1 MAGEMQM
8 LRLLGR
14 NTSGNVQKVIFLLE
28 ELGVPY
34 GREDYGRQFN
44 NTQDAAYLKLNP
56 NGKVP
61 TLVDGDVV
69 VWESNTILRYL
80 CNKLNKTALYPSD
93 PAARTQIE
101 RWMDWLLASL
111 NYHYVQVFKDSKKPA
126 NERATTFEA
135 DAKEL
140 AAQLSIL
147 EGAMAGKAWVSGGD
161 FTLADIAL
169 GPIVHRCLDFPV
181 TLPALPH
188 LKTWRAKLTER
199 PAFKKAAGL

>member
-1 MAGEMQM
+1 M

-28 ELGVPY
+28 ELDAPY
-34 GREDYGRQFN
+34 TREDYGRQFN

-61 TLVDGDVV
+61 TLVDGDTV

-80 CNKLNKTALYPSD
+80 ATKHKKDTLYPTD
-93 PAARTQIE
+93 PAARTQVE
-101 RWMDWLLASL
+101 RWMDWLLAAV
-111 NYHYVQVFKDSKKPA
+111 NYQYVQVFKDSKKAA
-126 NERATTFEA
+126 NERAATFEA

-147 EGAMAGKAWVSGGD
+147 DGALVGKAWVAGKD
-161 FTLADIAL
+161 FTIADVAL
-169 GPIVHRCLDFPV
+169 GPIMHRCLDFPIA
-181 TLPALPH
+181 LPALSN
-188 LKTWRAKLTER
+188 LKAWREKLKER
-199 PAFKKAAGL
+199 PAFKKATGA

>member
-1 MAGEMQM
+1 M

-28 ELGVPY
+28 ELGSPY
-34 GREDYGRQFN
+34 TREDYGRQFN

-61 TLVDGDVV
+61 TLVDGDTV

-80 CNKLNKTALYPSD
+80 AAKHKKETLYPTD
-93 PAARTQIE
+93 PAARTEVE
-101 RWMDWLLASL
+101 RWMDWLLASV
-111 NYHYVQVFKDSKKPA
+111 NYQYVQVFKDSKKAA
-126 NERATTFEA
+126 NERAASFEA

-147 EGAMAGKAWVSGGD
+147 DGAMAGKAWIVGKD
-161 FTLADIAL
+161 FTLADVAL
-169 GPIVHRCLDFPV
+169 GPIMHRCLDFPIA
-181 TLPALPH
+181 LPALGN
-188 LKTWRAKLTER
+188 LKAWREKLKER
-199 PAFKKAAGL
+199 PAFRKATGA